1 MAGRGC
7 YSVEKYQLPWC
18 SNTELKIYHLS
29 FFRHTLIA
37 TSTLLILAVC
47 RTRVKYEPTIWPR
60 SPTEFSVAQVDR
72 APARCLGDH
81 RFESCRG
88 HRFFLCPR
96 LVTRWSFHFHI
107 CFTDFLRYRFWG
119 LIFGGAYT
127 WRGLLSEFY
136 RIQIHYLVLLALAV
150 PHMFSSSAFA
160 ALGNNRLRTSH
171 RQLSKQKRQNKS
183 HQNSPKSSS
192 RFEFSASSC
201 LQEKK

>member
-72 APARCLGDH
+72 APARCWEIIGSNPVGDT
-81 RFESCRG
+81 G
-88 HRFFLCPR
+88 FFFVPG
-96 LVTRWSFHFHI
+96 SSHADYFM
-107 CFTDFLRYRFWG
+107 FTFVS
-119 LIFGGAYT
+119 
-127 WRGLLSEFY
+127 RGLRFTIFHSFTTNK
-136 RIQIHYLVLLALAV
+136 V
-150 PHMFSSSAFA
+150 P
-160 ALGNNRLRTSH
+160 
-171 RQLSKQKRQNKS
+171 
-183 HQNSPKSSS
+183 
-192 RFEFSASSC
+192 
-201 LQEKK
+201 